1 MKYAFIEEQR
11 TQHCIER
18 MCSMLEVSRAGYYEW
33 RGRPESMRSQA
44 DAELRAAIVEAHTK
58 SRRTY
63 GRPRIHAELAAQ
75 GVRVGSKRIGRI
87 MKSAGIAGVRPR
99 RLRKTTDSAHG
110 LPVAANALARQFN
123 VAQIGTKNRMWAG
136 DISVLQQ
143 HGRGLAM
150 QRV

>member
-18 MCSMLEVSRAGYYEW
+18 MCSMLEISRAGYYEW

-87 MKSAGIAGVRPR
+87 MKSPGIAGVRPR
-99 RLRKTTDSAHG
+99 RFRKTTDSAHG

-123 VAQIGTKNRMWAG
+123 VAQVGTKNRMWAG